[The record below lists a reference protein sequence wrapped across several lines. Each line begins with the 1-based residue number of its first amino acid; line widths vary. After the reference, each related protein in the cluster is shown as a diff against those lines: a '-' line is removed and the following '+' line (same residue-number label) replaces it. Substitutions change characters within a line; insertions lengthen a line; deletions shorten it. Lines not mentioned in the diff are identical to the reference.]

1 MKKHIWLF
9 LVILILMIALPAVS
23 LIGPTPSPQA
33 HASEKEKDKAQK
45 PTAETIRLEG
55 FKVLDKSSGK
65 VLKIAEKDYIVGAV
79 ASEMPATF
87 HTEALKA
94 QAVAAHTYAV
104 RLRQQQREKPTDS
117 LKGADFEADPS
128 NFQGFLTEEAA
139 KARFGENFD
148 SYWKKISDAVESVYT
163 EILVYEDQPIVAAY
177 HSMSGGK
184 TEAAENVWG
193 SATAYLKPV
202 DSEGDK
208 LAPEYQ
214 STASFPAA
222 DVKAAIQKADSSV
235 TLGDDASKWFG
246 EPVRSDSGTITSLP
260 VGDKTLTGAQ
270 VRTALDLRSANF
282 TISYADGNFTFTTLG
297 YGHGVGLSQYGADYM
312 ARQGKTYQ
320 EILLHYY
327 SGTTLQ
333 KLQ

>member
-9 LVILILMIALPAVS
+9 LLILILMIALPAVS
-23 LIGPTPSPQA
+23 LIGPAPSPQA

-65 VLKIAEKDYIVGAV
+65 VLKIAEKDYIIGAV

-104 RLRQQQREKPTDS
+104 RLRQQQREKPTES

-148 SYWKKISDAVESVYT
+148 SYWKKDREHEIRCMRTSRLSRRITRCQAARPRPPKTSGAARPPISN
-163 EILVYEDQPIVAAY
+163 P
-177 HSMSGGK
+177 
-184 TEAAENVWG
+184 W
-193 SATAYLKPV
+193 TAK
-202 DSEGDK
+202 G
-208 LAPEYQ
+208 
-214 STASFPAA
+214 
-222 DVKAAIQKADSSV
+222 
-235 TLGDDASKWFG
+235 
-246 EPVRSDSGTITSLP
+246 
-260 VGDKTLTGAQ
+260 
-270 VRTALDLRSANF
+270 
-282 TISYADGNFTFTTLG
+282 
-297 YGHGVGLSQYGADYM
+297 
-312 ARQGKTYQ
+312 
-320 EILLHYY
+320 
-327 SGTTLQ
+327 
-333 KLQ
+333 